1 MLNGETNS
9 ELMIDNISGDDQ
21 GGYTV
26 VVSNRGGNV
35 ESKVASLVVLLPVDI
50 VEDVKDL
57 TVREGAIAR
66 FEVEVTGTSP
76 FNYQWFYGGI
86 PIEDAID
93 PIYEI
98 GIVSNDD
105 RGLYSVE
112 VQNELGRIRSREA
125 KLNVSVTPKIISDIE
140 DQRVLVGSVLTL
152 QASASGT
159 EPLIY
164 NWYRQGKLY
173 HSGGA
178 DLSLIHI

>member
-1 MLNGETNS
+1 MVMLNGETNS

-26 VVSNRGGNV
+26 VVSNCGGNV

-93 PIYEI
+93 PIYEMELRVMMTGVFI
-98 GIVSNDD
+98 LLKFKMN
-105 RGLYSVE
+105 SVVYVVE
-112 VQNELGRIRSREA
+112 R
-125 KLNVSVTPKIISDIE
+125 LN
-140 DQRVLVGSVLTL
+140 
-152 QASASGT
+152 
-159 EPLIY
+159 
-164 NWYRQGKLY
+164 
-173 HSGGA
+173 
-178 DLSLIHI
+178 